1 MICIAFCGQICAL
14 LLLGQMQSALPAA
27 LTLAVLQFFI
37 NGGHS
42 LIGGAASMDFGGKKA
57 AATAAGLF
65 DGMQY
70 VAGSVVGYGM
80 GTLLQRHGWGVWTWA
95 VLPFAALGAAL
106 AGSLWN
112 TLPKRGVMPSSSAAS
127 SPMIAPKGA

>member
-1 MICIAFCGQICAL
+1 
-14 LLLGQMQSALPAA
+14 
-27 LTLAVLQFFI
+27 
-37 NGGHS
+37 
-42 LIGGAASMDFGGKKA
+42 
-57 AATAAGLF
+57 
-65 DGMQY
+65 MQY

-95 VLPFAALGAAL
+95 VLPFAALGALL

-112 TLPKRGVMPSSSAAS
+112 TLPKRSAVPSSSAAS